1 MISLKFNKS
10 DYKLIIIFSVLMVI
24 WLFLK
29 FYTEDYSLG
38 QILFDIPIIL
48 LKTLAALFMI
58 RWIAQKFFVERQQ
71 YVLFLL
77 LSIGALILTGFVD
90 LLRDYLGSGRTWSD
104 LPSVGYIIIHS
115 FYYSSSDLAMPFLVI
130 MIKKYFENQT
140 SLAVTKEQQKDAEL
154 KLLRSQLSP
163 HFLFNNLNTVDA
175 LIDSDPQKAKNY
187 IARLSSLY
195 RYFIQTREDD
205 IVLLSEELQMVEDYF
220 YLIKIRF
227 GDAYTFKVEEES
239 AFKENNDAEVDTEC
253 HTELV
258 EVQGRST
265 KAYIPSGAFQTIIE
279 NVVKHNKIQHGI
291 PVDIILKITEDTA
304 TLTNSKGGTV
314 KNANESMQ
322 TGLKNLKERYELLV
336 GKTIQV
342 TETSTHFEVC
352 LPIVKLTDTL

>member
-10 DYKLIIIFSVLMVI
+10 DYKLIVIFSVLMVI
-24 WLFLK
+24 WLSLK
-29 FYTEDYSLG
+29 FYTENYSLG
-38 QILFDIPIIL
+38 QILFDIPIII

-71 YVLFLL
+71 YLLFLL

-175 LIDSDPQKAKNY
+175 LIDSDTQKAKDY

-195 RYFIQTREDD
+195 RYFIKIKEDD
-205 IVLLSEELQMVEDYF
+205 IVLFSEELKMVHDYF
-220 YLIKIRF
+220 YLIETRF
-227 GDAYTFKVEEES
+227 GDAYTFVVEEES
-239 AFKENNDAEVDTEC
+239 AFA
-253 HTELV
+253 
-258 EVQGRST
+258 
-265 KAYIPSGAFQTIIE
+265 KAYIPSGALQTIIE
-279 NVVKHNKIQHGI
+279 NVIKHNKIRNGN
-291 PVDIILKITEDTA
+291 PVHTVLKITESDVI
-304 TLTNSKGGTV
+304 LTNSKGDV
-314 KNANESMQ
+314 LENSVESMG

-336 GKTIQV
+336 GKTILV
-342 TETSTHFEVC
+342 TETSTYFEVC

>member
-10 DYKLIIIFSVLMVI
+10 DYKLIVIFSVLMVV

-29 FYTEDYSLG
+29 FYTENYSLG
-38 QILFDIPIIL
+38 QILFDIPIIV

-71 YVLFLL
+71 YLLFLI
-77 LSIGALILTGFVD
+77 LSIAALILTGFVD

-140 SLAVTKEQQKDAEL
+140 SLAVSKEQQKDTEL

-175 LIDSDPQKAKNY
+175 LIDSDPVKAKAY

-195 RYFIQTREDD
+195 RYLITTREDD
-205 IVLLSEELQMVEDYF
+205 IVTLTEELTMVKDYF
-220 YLIKIRF
+220 YLIKTRF

-239 AFKENNDAEVDTEC
+239 AFKENSDAEVYTE
-253 HTELV
+253 
-258 EVQGRST
+258 QRRSA
-265 KAYIPSGAFQTIIE
+265 KAYIPSGALQTVIE
-279 NVVKHNKIQHGI
+279 NVVKHNKVIDGK
-291 PVDIILKITEDTA
+291 PVDTVLRITEDA
-304 TLTNSKGGTV
+304 VILTNTKSTMD
-314 KNANESMQ
+314 KNAIESLG
-322 TGLKNLKERYELLV
+322 TGLKNLKDRYELLLD
-336 GKTIQV
+336 KTIFIQ
-342 TETSTHFEVC
+342 ETTTHFEVR
-352 LPIVKLTDTL
+352 LPLVNVTSIS

>member
-1 MISLKFNKS
+1 VISLKFNKS
-10 DYKLIIIFSVLMVI
+10 DYKLIVIFSVLMVV

-29 FYTEDYSLG
+29 FYTENYSLG
-38 QILFDIPIIL
+38 QILFDIPIIV

-71 YVLFLL
+71 YLLFLI
-77 LSIGALILTGFVD
+77 LSIAALILTGFVD

-140 SLAVTKEQQKDAEL
+140 SLAVSKEQQKDAEL

-175 LIDSDPQKAKNY
+175 LIDSDPTKAKAY

-195 RYFIQTREDD
+195 RYLITTREDD
-205 IVLLSEELQMVEDYF
+205 IVTLTEELTMVKDYF
-220 YLIKIRF
+220 YLIKTRF
-227 GDAYTFKVEEES
+227 GDAYTFEIDEVY
-239 AFKENNDAEVDTEC
+239 AFA
-253 HTELV
+253 
-258 EVQGRST
+258 
-265 KAYIPSGAFQTIIE
+265 KAYIPSGALQTVIE
-279 NVVKHNKIQHGI
+279 NVVKHNKVMLGK
-291 PVDIILKITEDTA
+291 PVRTTLKITKDAVILTNTKSTTA
-304 TLTNSKGGTV
+304 TQTV
-314 KNANESMQ
+314 ESLG

-336 GKTIQV
+336 DKTIII
-342 TETSTHFEVC
+342 TETTTHFEVN
-352 LPIVKLTDTL
+352 LPLVHLTSRS

>member
-1 MISLKFNKS
+1 
-10 DYKLIIIFSVLMVI
+10 MVI

-29 FYTEDYSLG
+29 FYTENYSLG
-38 QILFDIPIIL
+38 QILFDVPIIV

-71 YVLFLL
+71 YALFIL

-140 SLAVTKEQQKDAEL
+140 SLAVSKEQQKDAEL

-175 LIDSDPQKAKNY
+175 LIDSDPTKAKEY

-195 RYFIQTREDD
+195 RYLITTREDD
-205 IVLLSEELQMVEDYF
+205 VVTLTEELMMVKDYF
-220 YLIKIRF
+220 YLIKTRF
-227 GDAYTFKVEEES
+227 GDAYTFEIDES
-239 AFKENNDAEVDTEC
+239 YAFA
-253 HTELV
+253 
-258 EVQGRST
+258 
-265 KAYIPSGAFQTIIE
+265 KAYIPSGALQTVIE
-279 NVVKHNKIQHGI
+279 NVVKHNKVKHGK
-291 PVDIILKITEDTA
+291 PVHTTLKIKKDA
-304 TLTNSKGGTV
+304 VILTNTKSATV
-314 KNANESMQ
+314 IQTVESLG

-336 GKTIQV
+336 DKTILI
-342 TETSTHFEVC
+342 TETTTHFEVN
-352 LPIVKLTDTL
+352 LPLVHLISKS